1 MSDVGEAK
9 VAVEADVLL
18 RLSLEIIASLKK
30 RLDLFDPILERHL
43 APWIKVAR
51 SKRVDPDPG
60 TSLHLHH
67 REHSGMEELPL
78 IHHSPS
84 DVLGVS

>member
-1 MSDVGEAK
+1 MPEVGEGK
-9 VAVEADVLL
+9 VAVEGDVLL
-18 RLSLEIIASLKK
+18 SLCLESIASLKK
-30 RLDLFDPILERHL
+30 WLDLFDPILEWHL
-43 APWIKVAR
+43 APWIKVACL
-51 SKRVDPDPG
+51 KRVDPDPG

-67 REHSGMEELPL
+67 RDQSSMEELPL